1 MPRFDSTQARLVMSE
16 DKEGDDEAAPQQ
28 QDAEHDGKCQEEARE
43 GDDLVH
49 VVLRVGWPL

>member
-1 MPRFDSTQARLVMSE
+1 MISE

-28 QDAEHDGKCQEEARE
+28 QDAEHGGKCQEEARE